1 MEITRK
7 NILGKTKSQTPLRY
21 AKRLSYRSKGY
32 KLDTSKLLSDD
43 QLVAQVA
50 VGDYICT
57 IEYTGVLATLQQILK
72 TSPVI
77 NLQSVI
83 RAVTK
88 SFDNPDVRVMCS
100 CPDFCLHEDTQIK
113 LLNGEVVSI
122 KEMKSMFDNKEELW
136 VYSTDNNGDFKP
148 GKVSNV
154 WISGTTTEYIE
165 VTLDNDRIIRTTPNH
180 LYMLRDGSY
189 IRADELRENM
199 SLMPLYFS
207 YHNGYENVKL
217 NSIKDKTVFKSI
229 YKIVSEELLS
239 EQTNEAKDRSNED
252 IIQIHHSDFNKL
264 NNYPSN
270 LIPMGKHEHWMYH
283 CSVAMDPQ
291 RFEKFRNAGV
301 AYWRSEEGRKQKSIE
316 FSNSIK
322 EYWRNMTPEQR
333 QEKLSDMKK
342 HSFFS
347 NNDMSEFM
355 KNIWSNM
362 SEEEFERRSKIQGE
376 ILNNAIKSMSTEER
390 TNFYKQRGKSLSKF
404 YSSNSERAL
413 EKKEQVR
420 QLGLMEK
427 SAEHRKHLSE
437 SAKKV
442 WSQMSETERSNRM
455 RKLQIGRYKYSLM
468 YIVNNG
474 LDLTEENYMKFKRK
488 SDPLVST
495 FFDSFDSLLEYFNL
509 TKYNHSVK
517 SIRRVVLDNPEF
529 VYDLE
534 VDNYHNFYVDA
545 GVMLHNCYRHA
556 YTATKF
562 GYKYGDPE
570 NRPAKITNPYNRG
583 GVCKHLAAL
592 LANKTWMIKVSSEIN
607 RFIRSN
613 YDEILDKLGYA
624 HDEVIA
630 RSAGRPRMPDDQLK
644 HPRRPKKVTPGLLN
658 NETDTDGGDTN
669 GEFDQT

>member
-1 MEITRK
+1 MNNHSLVEITRK

-239 EQTNEAKDRSNED
+239 EQINEAKDRSNED

-291 RFEKFRNAGV
+291 RFEKFRNASV
-301 AYWRSEEGRKQKSIE
+301 VYWRS
-316 FSNSIK
+316 
-322 EYWRNMTPEQR
+322 
-333 QEKLSDMKK
+333 D
-342 HSFFS
+342 
-347 NNDMSEFM
+347 
-355 KNIWSNM
+355 
-362 SEEEFERRSKIQGE
+362 
-376 ILNNAIKSMSTEER
+376 
-390 TNFYKQRGKSLSKF
+390 
-404 YSSNSERAL
+404 
-413 EKKEQVR
+413 
-420 QLGLMEK
+420 
-427 SAEHRKHLSE
+427 
-437 SAKKV
+437 
-442 WSQMSETERSNRM
+442 
-455 RKLQIGRYKYSLM
+455 
-468 YIVNNG
+468 
-474 LDLTEENYMKFKRK
+474 
-488 SDPLVST
+488 
-495 FFDSFDSLLEYFNL
+495 DSLLEYFNL

-545 GVMLHNCYRHA
+545 GVMLHNCYRYA

-562 GYKYGDPE
+562 GYKYGDSE

-592 LANKTWMIKVSSEIN
+592 LANKTWMIKISSEIN

-630 RSAGRPRMPDDQLK
+630 RSAGRPRMSDDQLK